1 MTQPAERNS
10 WDCLCSDT
18 APRRQ
23 YNGLPNR
30 ATWLVGVWDFFDL
43 DHVRQ
48 AIDNI
53 LSGDAGTNSEINPYI
68 VDTSGLERAVTV
80 ALADWLKHDHTR
92 TLYGR
97 GIGATVVGFGNLD
110 GYLQAHI
117 DMSIG
122 AICWLEIA
130 EHYEEEIKEAI
141 AGYAREEKQ
150 ND

>member
-1 MTQPAERNS
+1 MTQPT
-10 WDCLCSDT
+10 DT
-18 APRRQ
+18 A
-23 YNGLPNR
+23 YNGWTNR
-30 ATWLVGVWDFFDL
+30 ATLLVIVWDFFDL

-80 ALADWLKHDHTR
+80 ALADWLKHDHED
-92 TLYGR
+92 TLYD
-97 GIGATVVGFGNLD
+97 VMGFGNLN

-117 DMSIG
+117 NMSIG
-122 AICWLEIA
+122 AINWLEIA

-141 AGYAREEKQ
+141 ARNVQAILR
-150 ND
+150 